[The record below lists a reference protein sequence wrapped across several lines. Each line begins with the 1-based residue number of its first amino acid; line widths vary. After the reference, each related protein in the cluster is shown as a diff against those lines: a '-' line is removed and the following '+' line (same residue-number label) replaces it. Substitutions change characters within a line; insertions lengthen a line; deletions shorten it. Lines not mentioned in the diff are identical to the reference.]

1 MTTTATQPRPDAA
14 EHPPETLRVADLY
27 CGNGCASAA
36 AQRTG
41 ARIVYAYEP
50 DPVRREAYAVRV
62 GVEPDWGCPRD
73 GVALAPPTDVLLAN
87 VAGDDRRLEHALHYL
102 NDRYPIGVLLTGG
115 VPLRGTDEVLTLGY
129 RLVGCGCAVVG
140 VCPTLPRPTEVAVLA
155 VIAAV
160 RSATGAKGRRR

>member
-1 MTTTATQPRPDAA
+1 MTTTATQLQSREAL
-14 EHPPETLRVADLY
+14 HPPPENLRVADLY

-73 GVALAPPTDVLLAN
+73 GVGLAPPTDVLPAN
-87 VAGDDRRLEHALHYL
+87 VAGDDRRLEHALHYM

-115 VPLRGTDEVLTLGY
+115 VPLRGSDEVLTLGY
-129 RLVGCGCAVVG
+129 GPVGCGCAVVG
-140 VCPTLPRPTEVAVLA
+140 VCPTLPRPSEAAVLA

-160 RSATGAKGRRR
+160 RSATGAKGR